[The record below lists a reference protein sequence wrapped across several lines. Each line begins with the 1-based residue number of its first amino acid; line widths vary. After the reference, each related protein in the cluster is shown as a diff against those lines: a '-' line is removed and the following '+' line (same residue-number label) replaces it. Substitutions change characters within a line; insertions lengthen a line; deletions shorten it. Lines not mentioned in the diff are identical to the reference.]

1 MIDFHIIY
9 DGNSRGTNI
18 VYVYKTRVI
27 ANICTWLCNSQLAG
41 CPLYTFLV
49 FFTCKLL
56 QLHNAVGKQTLITA
70 NTFLL
75 LLVVSRF
82 WFQIEIQFKF

>member
-27 ANICTWLCNSQLAG
+27 ANICT
-41 CPLYTFLV
+41 
-49 FFTCKLL
+49 
-56 QLHNAVGKQTLITA
+56 
-70 NTFLL
+70 
-75 LLVVSRF
+75 
-82 WFQIEIQFKF
+82 